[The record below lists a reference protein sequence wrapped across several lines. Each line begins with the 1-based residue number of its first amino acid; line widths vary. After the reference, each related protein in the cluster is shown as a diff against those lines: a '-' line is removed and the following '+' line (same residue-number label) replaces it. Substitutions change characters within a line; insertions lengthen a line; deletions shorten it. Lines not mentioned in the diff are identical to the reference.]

1 VGGERRAAWR
11 AEQRRAGQPRRL
23 RPREPVVP
31 AIQHA
36 VWSIDPDQPIAGVRT
51 LEEVLSIASAQRRF
65 NMTLLLSFA
74 GLALALALIGV
85 YGVVAYG
92 VAQRT
97 REIGIRVALGATR
110 RDVVALV
117 VKSGAMW
124 SIAGITVGL
133 AGAFAASRLITGL
146 LFGVTAGDPA
156 TFVTIAV
163 VMTGVA
169 LGASYLPARR
179 AASVDPVTALRT
191 E

>member
-1 VGGERRAAWR
+1 
-11 AEQRRAGQPRRL
+11 
-23 RPREPVVP
+23 
-31 AIQHA
+31 
-36 VWSIDPDQPIAGVRT
+36 VRT

-156 TFVTIAV
+156 TFLTIAV